1 MNKTS
6 TQKFNFSQSASFSLK
21 TVIAIFALI
30 FAFVLSILVGSQ
42 NLSLQQ
48 FAQAFTQK
56 ESFAHTI
63 IFSLRLPRSILVAIS
78 GMLLAASGSAFQMYF
93 RNSLAEP
100 GIIGI
105 SAGATLGAVIA
116 QSFGIATIAFGT
128 ISSVNVFAFLGAII
142 AGGIITL
149 LSTRSSK
156 DASVTLL
163 LCGSALGLF
172 YSSIS
177 SIILL
182 TKTKEL
188 HGIYT
193 WILGSFNGRS
203 WQEVFIILVPSVVAI
218 AILLFSSGKLDLMA
232 GGETS
237 AKALGLDTKK
247 LKIVIIIAASLAVSA
262 SVCAGGTINF
272 IGLIAPHIVRKIYG
286 TKGKTLIPI
295 SMLYGAI
302 LLLLSDTIART
313 IIAPAELPAG
323 LITSLLG
330 VPFFISL
337 IFSKQKRN

>member
-1 MNKTS
+1 MKHNLFTKT
-6 TQKFNFSQSASFSLK
+6 TFSLK
-21 TVIAIFALI
+21 TIISLLI
-30 FAFVLSILVGSQ
+30 LILSFVLSILIGNQ
-42 NLSLQQ
+42 KLSFEQ
-48 FAQAFTQK
+48 FIQAFTQK
-56 ESFAHTI
+56 DSFAHTI

-78 GMLLAASGSAFQMYF
+78 GALLAASGSSFQMYF
-93 RNSLAEP
+93 RNPLAEP

-116 QSFGIATIAFGT
+116 QTIGISTIIATT
-128 ISSVNVFAFLGAII
+128 ISSVNIFAFCGAIL
-142 AGGIITL
+142 AGVIITFL
-149 LSTRSSK
+149 AKYSSK
-156 DASVTLL
+156 DGTITLL
-163 LCGSALGLF
+163 LCGSALGTL

-193 WILGSFNGRS
+193 WILGSFNGKS
-203 WQEVFIILVPSVVAI
+203 WQDVMLIIFPTIISISV
-218 AILLFSSGKLDLMA
+218 LLISSGKLDLMA

-237 AKALGLDTKK
+237 AKSLGLDTQK
-247 LKIVIIIAASLAVSA
+247 LRIIIISASALAVSA

-272 IGLIAPHIVRKIYG
+272 IGLIAPHIVRKIFG
-286 TKGKTLIPI
+286 TKGKTLIPV
-295 SMLYGAI
+295 SMIFGSI

-313 IIAPAELPAG
+313 IIAPSELPAG

-337 IFSKQKRN
+337 IFSKSRNK

>member
-1 MNKTS
+1 
-6 TQKFNFSQSASFSLK
+6 L
-21 TVIAIFALI
+21 
-30 FAFVLSILVGSQ
+30 
-42 NLSLQQ
+42 
-48 FAQAFTQK
+48 
-56 ESFAHTI
+56 
-63 IFSLRLPRSILVAIS
+63 
-78 GMLLAASGSAFQMYF
+78 
-93 RNSLAEP
+93 
-100 GIIGI
+100 
-105 SAGATLGAVIA
+105 
-116 QSFGIATIAFGT
+116 
-128 ISSVNVFAFLGAII
+128 
-142 AGGIITL
+142 
-149 LSTRSSK
+149 
-156 DASVTLL
+156 
-163 LCGSALGLF
+163 
-172 YSSIS
+172 
-177 SIILL
+177 
-182 TKTKEL
+182 
-188 HGIYT
+188 
-193 WILGSFNGRS
+193 
-203 WQEVFIILVPSVVAI
+203 QEVFIILVPSVVAI

>member
-1 MNKTS
+1 
-6 TQKFNFSQSASFSLK
+6 
-21 TVIAIFALI
+21 
-30 FAFVLSILVGSQ
+30 
-42 NLSLQQ
+42 
-48 FAQAFTQK
+48 
-56 ESFAHTI
+56 
-63 IFSLRLPRSILVAIS
+63 
-78 GMLLAASGSAFQMYF
+78 MLLAASGSAFQMYF

-295 SMLYGAI
+295 SMVYGAI

>member
-1 MNKTS
+1 M
-6 TQKFNFSQSASFSLK
+6 
-21 TVIAIFALI
+21 
-30 FAFVLSILVGSQ
+30 
-42 NLSLQQ
+42 
-48 FAQAFTQK
+48 
-56 ESFAHTI
+56 
-63 IFSLRLPRSILVAIS
+63 
-78 GMLLAASGSAFQMYF
+78 
-93 RNSLAEP
+93 
-100 GIIGI
+100 
-105 SAGATLGAVIA
+105 
-116 QSFGIATIAFGT
+116 
-128 ISSVNVFAFLGAII
+128 
-142 AGGIITL
+142 
-149 LSTRSSK
+149 
-156 DASVTLL
+156 
-163 LCGSALGLF
+163 
-172 YSSIS
+172 
-177 SIILL
+177 L

-218 AILLFSSGKLDLMA
+218 AILLLSSGKLDLMA

>member
-6 TQKFNFSQSASFSLK
+6 TQKFNFSQKTSFSLK
-21 TVIAIFALI
+21 TIIAIFTLI
-30 FAFVLSILVGSQ
+30 FAFLLSILVGSH
-42 NLSLQQ
+42 NLSLQE
-48 FAQAFTQK
+48 FVQAFTQK
-56 ESFAHTI
+56 DSFAHTI

-78 GMLLAASGSAFQMYF
+78 GALLAASGSSFQMYF
-93 RNSLAEP
+93 RNPLAEP

-116 QSFGIATIAFGT
+116 QTFGISIIIATT
-128 ISSVNVFAFLGAII
+128 ISSINIFAFCGAILAGAII
-142 AGGIITL
+142 TFLAKY
-149 LSTRSSK
+149 SSK
-156 DASVTLL
+156 DGTITLL
-163 LCGSALGLF
+163 LCGSALGTL

-193 WILGSFNGRS
+193 WILGSFNGKS
-203 WQEVFIILVPSVVAI
+203 WQDVMLIIIPAIISISV
-218 AILLFSSGKLDLMA
+218 LLISSGKLDLMA

-237 AKALGLDTKK
+237 ANSLGLDTQK
-247 LKIVIIIAASLAVSA
+247 LRIIIIAASALAVSA

-272 IGLIAPHIVRKIYG
+272 IGLIAPHIVRKLYG
-286 TKGKTLIPI
+286 TKGKTLIPV
-295 SMLYGAI
+295 SMIFGST

-313 IIAPAELPAG
+313 IIAPAELPTG

-337 IFSKQKRN
+337 IFSKSRNH